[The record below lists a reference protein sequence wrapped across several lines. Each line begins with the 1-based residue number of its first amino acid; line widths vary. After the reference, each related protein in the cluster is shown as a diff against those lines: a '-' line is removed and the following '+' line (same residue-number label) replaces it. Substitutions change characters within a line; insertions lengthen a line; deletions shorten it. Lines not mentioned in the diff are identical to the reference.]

1 MVHVTDANEPLV
13 ELKNPNTRENL
24 KKAARVGNFIIR
36 NLDLMNNDD
45 AIVSDVKYHR
55 KCYQTFTMKSKPEKI
70 EKSKQVTADLVSHAE
85 YSTSRQKGYS
95 NLGNRLLPKECIF
108 CQKSKYKNKILE
120 KLLKCVDNRA
130 LASIVAWASTTEDH
144 YVRRLIGQDLI
155 ARKAHHL
162 LLLLPLLPH
171 TKKLH

>member
-1 MVHVTDANEPLV
+1 MQNIQLPDKKVILISETDFYLRSA
-13 ELKNPNTRENL
+13 
-24 KKAARVGNFIIR
+24 F
-36 NLDLMNNDD
+36 
-45 AIVSDVKYHR
+45 
-55 KCYQTFTMKSKPEKI
+55 
-70 EKSKQVTADLVSHAE
+70 
-85 YSTSRQKGYS
+85 
-95 NLGNRLLPKECIF
+95 F

-130 LASIVAWASTTEDH
+130 LAAIVAWASTTEDH

>member
-13 ELKNPNTRENL
+13 ELKNLNTRENL

-55 KCYQTFTMKSKPEKI
+55 KFYQTFTMKSKPEKI

-95 NLGNRLLPKECIF
+95 NLGNQLLPKECIF
-108 CQKSKYKNKILE
+108 LPKKQIQKQN
-120 KLLKCVDNRA
+120 
-130 LASIVAWASTTEDH
+130 T
-144 YVRRLIGQDLI
+144 
-155 ARKAHHL
+155 
-162 LLLLPLLPH
+162 
-171 TKKLH
+171 